1 MGKEEKERETRKWER
16 SERLGMERD
25 REGKERKLLFDL
37 GLRSFPFNI
46 LGNLPPTVLNSP

>member
-37 GLRSFPFNI
+37 GLRNFPFNI